1 MNGAD
6 LQAENY
12 FWHGIFDLYPVQKT
26 KNTKK
31 IFVAAI
37 AIAVITTLTFIGC
50 RKSQTGYKLD
60 VHLTDAPA
68 AFEEVNVDIEE
79 VKVKLRDDAD
89 GWVSLNTNAGI
100 YNLLGLQNGVDTLL
114 ATGIIP
120 SNFVQEIRLYLG
132 SDNTVKV
139 GGQLFPLSMNSGDAE
154 RLMIKVNKSISDAVD
169 SLIIDFDAG
178 LSITLQ
184 GDGSYRLQPVI
195 TIK

>member
-1 MNGAD
+1 MKR
-6 LQAENY
+6 LS
-12 FWHGIFDLYPVQKT
+12 
-26 KNTKK
+26 
-31 IFVAAI
+31 VAAI
-37 AIAVITTLTFIGC
+37 AIAVITTLTFISC
-50 RKSQTGYKLD
+50 KKNKSGYKLD

-79 VKVKLRDDAD
+79 IKVKLRDDSE

-120 SNFVQEIRLYLG
+120 SNFVQEIRLILG

-139 GGQLFPLSMNSGDAE
+139 GGQIFPLSMNSGDAE
-154 RLMIKVNKSISDAVD
+154 RLMIKVNKSVSDAVD

-178 LSITLQ
+178 LSIVLEGNGT
-184 GDGSYRLQPVI
+184 YRLQPVI

>member
-1 MNGAD
+1 M
-6 LQAENY
+6 
-12 FWHGIFDLYPVQKT
+12 
-26 KNTKK
+26 TKK
-31 IFVAAI
+31 SVAAI
-37 AIAVITTLTFIGC
+37 ALSIAVITTLTIISC
-50 RKSQTGYKLD
+50 KKDKSGYKLD

-79 VKVKLRDDAD
+79 VKVKLRDDSA

-114 ATGIIP
+114 ATGILP

-139 GGQLFPLSMNSGDAE
+139 GGQTFPLSMNSGDAE
-154 RLMIKVNKSISDAVD
+154 RLMIKVNKGISSAVD

-178 LSITLQ
+178 LSIIL
-184 GDGSYRLQPVI
+184 DGNGGYRLQPVI

>member
-1 MNGAD
+1 MK
-6 LQAENY
+6 
-12 FWHGIFDLYPVQKT
+12 KT
-26 KNTKK
+26 S
-31 IFVAAI
+31 VAAAII
-37 AIAVITTLTFIGC
+37 AIVTTIAVISC
-50 RKSQTGYKLD
+50 KKDKSGYKLD

-79 VKVKLRDDAD
+79 VKVKLRDDSA

-139 GGQLFPLSMNSGDAE
+139 GGQVFPLSMNSGDAE
-154 RLMIKVNKSISDAVD
+154 RLMIKVNKSVSDAVD

-178 LSITLQ
+178 LSIIMQ
-184 GDGSYRLQPVI
+184 GDGTYRLQPVI